1 MRERAL
7 ELGALEVPTGELVA
21 RMAGPRGDRARARI
35 TRRA

>member
-1 MRERAL
+1 MRDRAL
-7 ELGALEVPTGELVA
+7 ALGALEVPTAELVA